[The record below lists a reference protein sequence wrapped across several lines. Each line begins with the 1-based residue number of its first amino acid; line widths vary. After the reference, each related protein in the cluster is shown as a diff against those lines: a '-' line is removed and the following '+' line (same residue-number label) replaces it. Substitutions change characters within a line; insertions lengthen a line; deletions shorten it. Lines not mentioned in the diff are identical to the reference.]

1 MMEQDVGKYER
12 KTNMDE
18 KLVSILNEMADY
30 LNIAQMKKLQEVL
43 LKNLSDETPQKEE
56 ISNNEYLKMF
66 IDAKRIEGCSMRTLS
81 YYQVTV
87 EHLLSQI
94 TCPIR
99 KITTDQIRCYL
110 ANYQKRNNCS
120 KVTVDNIRRN
130 ISSFFSWLEEEDYI
144 LKSPMRR
151 IHKIKTKQAVKEIIS
166 DEIIELLRDNCK
178 CLRDLAM
185 IALLYSTGIRV
196 GELVGLNISDINFEE
211 RECVVYGKGDKERRV
226 YFDAKAKL
234 HLQNYIESRVDNN
247 PALFVT
253 LDAPYDRIKISG
265 VEIRIREL
273 GRKLDIEKIHPHKF
287 RRTMA
292 TRAIDKG
299 MPIEQ
304 VQKILG
310 HSQIDT
316 TMKYAIVNQNNV
328 KTSHRRY
335 IA

>member
-1 MMEQDVGKYER
+1 M
-12 KTNMDE
+12 
-18 KLVSILNEMADY
+18 
-30 LNIAQMKKLQEVL
+30 
-43 LKNLSDETPQKEE
+43 
-56 ISNNEYLKMF
+56 
-66 IDAKRIEGCSMRTLS
+66 
-81 YYQVTV
+81 
-87 EHLLSQI
+87 
-94 TCPIR
+94 
-99 KITTDQIRCYL
+99 
-110 ANYQKRNNCS
+110 
-120 KVTVDNIRRN
+120 
-130 ISSFFSWLEEEDYI
+130 
-144 LKSPMRR
+144 
-151 IHKIKTKQAVKEIIS
+151 
-166 DEIIELLRDNCK
+166 
-178 CLRDLAM
+178 
-185 IALLYSTGIRV
+185 
-196 GELVGLNISDINFEE
+196 
-211 RECVVYGKGDKERRV
+211 
-226 YFDAKAKL
+226 
-234 HLQNYIESRVDNN
+234 QNYIESRVDNN

>member
-1 MMEQDVGKYER
+1 
-12 KTNMDE
+12 MDE
-18 KLVSILNEMADY
+18 KLVNIINEMAEY

-43 LKNLSDETPQKEE
+43 LKHLINSDVEKTS
-56 ISNNEYLKMF
+56 ISNMEYLQMF
-66 IDAKRIEGCSMRTLS
+66 IDAKRIEGCSDRTLR

-87 EHLLSQI
+87 EHLLQ
-94 TCPIR
+94 TVDVEIR
-99 KITTDQIRCYL
+99 KMTTDDLRSYL
-110 ANYQKRNNCS
+110 ADYQKINNCS
-120 KVTVDNIRRN
+120 KVTIDNIRRN
-130 ISSFFSWLEEEDYI
+130 LSSFFSWLEEEDYI

-151 IHKIKTKQAVKEIIS
+151 IHKIKTKQQVKEIIS
-166 DEIIELLRDNCK
+166 DEMIEKMRDNCK
-178 CLRDLAM
+178 TKRDLA
-185 IALLYSTGIRV
+185 IIDLLYSTGIRV
-196 GELVGLNISDINFEE
+196 GELVRLNISDIDFEE

-234 HLQNYIESRVDNN
+234 HLQNYIKRRADDN

-253 LDAPYDRIKISG
+253 LDAPYDRLKISG
-265 VEIRIREL
+265 VEIRMREL
-273 GRKLDIEKIHPHKF
+273 GRMLNIPKIHPHKF

-316 TMKYAIVNQNNV
+316 TMQYAIVNQNNV
-328 KTSHRRY
+328 KASHRRY